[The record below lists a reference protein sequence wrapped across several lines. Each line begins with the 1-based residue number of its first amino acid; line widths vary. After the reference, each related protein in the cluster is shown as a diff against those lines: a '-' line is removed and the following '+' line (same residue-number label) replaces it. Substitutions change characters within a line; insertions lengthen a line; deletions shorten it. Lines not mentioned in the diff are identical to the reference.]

1 MSPIY
6 DYECPQCD
14 LISDVWAKMEETV
27 KECPRC
33 GRDMK
38 RVLSASNIICDI
50 KPYLDGHLDQNPVP
64 IHSRQHKKE
73 ELKKRGLFI
82 K

>member
-1 MSPIY
+1 MPIF

-14 LISDVWAKMEETV
+14 LISDVWAKMNEAV

-38 RVLSASNIICDI
+38 RLMSASNVICDI
-50 KPYLDGHLDQNPVP
+50 EPYLDGHMAQNPVP
-64 IHSRQHKKE
+64 VFSRQHKKE
-73 ELKKRGLFI
+73 ELKKRGLVI